1 MKIKAITKQSRYEI
15 IYIFFRRC
23 PRLNKRWNNI
33 EEGDKRVK
41 KVLDE
46 VINNIFRSTLNET
59 KSNTPEENINDEEV
73 INVKQPQKKLTWTCP
88 ICKVIIQHT
97 KNVPRHQAI
106 CPSVKE
112 IPKEKPKAKMIAT
125 VFNCDYCEACF
136 SLQKSLTAHEKRN
149 HVEQFCIKHKDT
161 LINCSQCNFKSTAEK
176 YLKIHVKKFHM
187 EKGTFTC
194 DTCEKQYANRDSLR
208 VHVKT
213 HHISVQSGFVC
224 EVCGCVIVTAGP
236 EGAHTCVANSDSQV
250 YNNNTQMYPA
260 LSPAI
265 GCEGEWQEDWH
276 GGGFDDSS
284 RFPQV
289 RQEQVNTRVLVMETR
304 HSHAGHSQAEHSQ

>member
-1 MKIKAITKQSRYEI
+1 
-15 IYIFFRRC
+15 
-23 PRLNKRWNNI
+23 
-33 EEGDKRVK
+33 
-41 KVLDE
+41 
-46 VINNIFRSTLNET
+46 
-59 KSNTPEENINDEEV
+59 
-73 INVKQPQKKLTWTCP
+73 
-88 ICKVIIQHT
+88 
-97 KNVPRHQAI
+97 
-106 CPSVKE
+106 
-112 IPKEKPKAKMIAT
+112 
-125 VFNCDYCEACF
+125 
-136 SLQKSLTAHEKRN
+136 
-149 HVEQFCIKHKDT
+149 
-161 LINCSQCNFKSTAEK
+161 
-176 YLKIHVKKFHM
+176 M

-208 VHVKT
+208 VHMKT

-304 HSHAGHSQAEHSQ
+304 HSHAGHSQAEHSQTGDSQGGHSQAGYSQAGYSQYGHSQAGQFQKAEYSQPGPSHRDSKDWKISEIGGRMFYDL